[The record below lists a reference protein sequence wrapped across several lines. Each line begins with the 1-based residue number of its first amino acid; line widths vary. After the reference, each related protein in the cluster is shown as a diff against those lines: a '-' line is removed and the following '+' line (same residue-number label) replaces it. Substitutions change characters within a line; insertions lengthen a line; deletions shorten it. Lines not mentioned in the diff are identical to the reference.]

1 MIIRQNQ
8 SLKKMNTFGI
18 DVYSKIFAEIR
29 KVNEFDQL
37 KEYKEFTESPWEILG
52 GGSNILYT
60 QDREN
65 PVIKVSIPG
74 VKVFT
79 GPGND
84 VLVKAGSGVGW
95 HDLVVWSL
103 ENKIYG
109 LENLS
114 LIPGQV
120 GAAPIQNIGA
130 YGVEI
135 KDVFETL
142 EAYAINS
149 GNIVTMD
156 AYDCGFGYRSSVFKG
171 YEKGKYIIT
180 SLTLRL
186 SRTPQIQVDYGD
198 IRATL
203 AEMGIKNPTPVDV
216 SKAVIN
222 IRRNKLPDPAT
233 VGNAGSFFKNPEIQ
247 LDRYQKLLTDFPSMP
262 GYPTPSGSAIKVPA
276 GWLIDQLGWKG
287 FRKNDAGVHQN
298 QALVLVNHGNAK
310 GQEIVELSEQ
320 ITKSVF
326 DKYGIQLQQEVN
338 IL

>member
-1 MIIRQNQ
+1 
-8 SLKKMNTFGI
+8 MNTFGM
-18 DVYSKIFAEIR
+18 DVYSRIFAEIR

-37 KEYKEFTESPWEILG
+37 KEYKEFTELPWEILG

-60 QDREN
+60 GDREN

-84 VLVKAGSGVGW
+84 VLVKVGSGVVW

-142 EAYAINS
+142 EAYTINS
-149 GNIVTMD
+149 GNLVTMD
-156 AYDCGFGYRSSVFKG
+156 AYDCGFGYRTSVFKG

-186 SRTPQIQVDYGD
+186 SRTPQLQLDYGD
-198 IRATL
+198 IRTTL
-203 AEMGIKNPTPVDV
+203 SDMGIKNPTPVDV
-216 SKAVIN
+216 SKAVIS
-222 IRRNKLPDPAT
+222 IRTKKLPDPAEI
-233 VGNAGSFFKNPEIQ
+233 GNAGSFFKNPEIHR
-247 LDRYQKLLTDFPSMP
+247 DEYKKLLNTFPDMP
-262 GYPTPSGSAIKVPA
+262 GYPTTNGSKVKVPA

-287 FRKNDAGVHQN
+287 HRQNDAGVHQN
-298 QALVLVNHGNAK
+298 QALVLVNHGNAL
-310 GQEIVELSEQ
+310 GSEIIELSQQ
-320 ITKSVF
+320 ITKSVQ
-326 DKYGIQLQQEVN
+326 DKYGIQLDPEVN

>member
-1 MIIRQNQ
+1 M
-8 SLKKMNTFGI
+8 
-18 DVYSKIFAEIR
+18 
-29 KVNEFDQL
+29 
-37 KEYKEFTESPWEILG
+37 
-52 GGSNILYT
+52 
-60 QDREN
+60 
-65 PVIKVSIPG
+65 
-74 VKVFT
+74 
-79 GPGND
+79 
-84 VLVKAGSGVGW
+84 
-95 HDLVVWSL
+95 
-103 ENKIYG
+103 
-109 LENLS
+109 
-114 LIPGQV
+114 
-120 GAAPIQNIGA
+120 
-130 YGVEI
+130 
-135 KDVFETL
+135 
-142 EAYAINS
+142 
-149 GNIVTMD
+149 
-156 AYDCGFGYRSSVFKG
+156 
-171 YEKGKYIIT
+171 
-180 SLTLRL
+180 

-233 VGNAGSFFKNPEIQ
+233 VGNAGSFFKNPEIH

-262 GYPTPSGSAIKVPA
+262 GYPTSSGSVIKIPA

-287 FRKNDAGVHQN
+287 FRENDAGVHQN